1 LIAHIFRFKPGEYGK
16 HLIVFFQNLYCYY
29 TREEEQLMQNRPVIV
44 AVGRTKFGEHYGK
57 EPEKLIEEA
66 WLAASNECNL
76 ERKNLEACYMSDCFL
91 PITNKLGLE
100 EGFLSELTELHVPM
114 EVTRSFSAALQTAAH
129 AIQAGVY
136 STVLVGG
143 IEKMTDRWDKIR
155 DDMMLLEDP
164 WSYYAGGTPEAN
176 HELMLRAYIKKHGI
190 KGADIEKFYNALA
203 QVAMKN
209 HANGAKNPYAQ
220 YQRKITL
227 ESVLSARKAANKPL
241 GLYDFAPVTDGAA
254 ALILTNEAVAK
265 KIGATPVYVYGCGAA
280 TDFLDYAA
288 RDELSNFIATQMAM
302 KKALQTSKLSTW
314 DIRLLEINDQSTM
327 MEMVSL
333 EDLGYCASGTAWKSI
348 AEAPPGAKGCYEV
361 EGKELYVNMNGG
373 LKADG
378 NPLGATGGAQIYE
391 IYRQLTGK
399 ADQRQVQ
406 INGAAPKYGG
416 SLEFEGFGTKAYV
429 NIFGSE

>member
-1 LIAHIFRFKPGEYGK
+1 
-16 HLIVFFQNLYCYY
+16 
-29 TREEEQLMQNRPVIV
+29 MQNRPVIV

-66 WLAASNECNL
+66 WLAASRECNI

-114 EVTRSFSAALQTAAH
+114 EVTRSFSAALLTACH

-155 DDMMLLEDP
+155 DDLMLLEDP

-176 HELMLRAYIKKHGI
+176 HELMLRAYIKKYGVAEENLD
-190 KGADIEKFYNALA
+190 KLNNALA
-203 QVAMKN
+203 QITIKN

-220 YQRKITL
+220 YQRKISL
-227 ESVLSARKAANKPL
+227 EQVFNARKAANKPL
-241 GLYDFAPVTDGAA
+241 GLYDFAPISDGAS
-254 ALILTNEAVAK
+254 ALILTSESVAK
-265 KIGATPVYVYGCGAA
+265 AMKVTPIYVLGCTSA
-280 TDFLDYAA
+280 TDYLDYSA
-288 RDELSNFIATQMAM
+288 RADLTHFISTQIAI
-302 KKALQTSKLSTW
+302 KKALKNSQVPLW
-314 DIRLLEINDQSTM
+314 DIRVVELNDQSTV
-327 MEMVSL
+327 MELVSL
-333 EDLGYCASGTAWKSI
+333 EDLGYCQPGTAWESI
-348 AEAPPGAKGCYEV
+348 AESFPNDKGCYEIDS
-361 EGKELYVNMNGG
+361 KELYVNTNGG

-399 ADQRQVQ
+399 ADERQVS
-406 INGAAPKYGG
+406 IDNSTPKFGCA
-416 SLEFEGFGTKAYV
+416 LEFEGFGTKAYATILGRQQ
-429 NIFGSE
+429 N